1 MGKVSKEIKI
11 KKGRPSLYGSRMLP
25 NGLTVDM
32 DTWLK
37 KHAKSKGITSTELRR
52 KIFDDFRAKVEA
64 GE

>member
-1 MGKVSKEIKI
+1 MGKVDKVIKI

-52 KIFDDFRAKVEA
+52 EIFEQFRAKIESEA
-64 GE
+64 